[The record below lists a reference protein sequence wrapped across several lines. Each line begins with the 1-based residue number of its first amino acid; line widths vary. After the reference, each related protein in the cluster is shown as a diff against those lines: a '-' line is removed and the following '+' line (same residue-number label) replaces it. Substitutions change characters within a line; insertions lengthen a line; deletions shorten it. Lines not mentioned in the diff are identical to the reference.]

1 MRPPC
6 NACRRHLRGYSL
18 VEVLVA
24 AGVLITAISAA
35 AIMARALL
43 TQDQSTGYAVRAI
56 NAQEQYARLWQLGVS
71 NITNILPERCSTNSN
86 PAAYTIYFAP
96 TQTTT
101 NIAGVGRV
109 DMLSLRMVF
118 FSGVTANGT
127 AQTRTNDVTIV
138 RPTIR

>member
-1 MRPPC
+1 MKPH
-6 NACRRHLRGYSL
+6 NGGGRHALHGYSL
-18 VEVLVA
+18 IEVLIA
-24 AGVLITAISAA
+24 AGLLVTAISAA

-43 TQDQSTGYAVRAI
+43 TLDQSTGYAARAI

-86 PAAYTIYFAP
+86 PPANTMYFSP

-101 NIAGVGRV
+101 NISGVGRV
-109 DMLSLRMVF
+109 EILSLRMVF
-118 FSGVTANGT
+118 YSGATANGT
-127 AQTRTNDVTIV
+127 ARIRTNDVTVV